1 MLKPIHRVPC
11 SPALAACKLL
21 MQRFALWLC
30 DPATT
35 GVSVTQQ
42 GLQPPVLA
50 SAIEANWLWSFLQR
64 KSDKRTLLERSQ
76 IVADMSAQMKADL
89 ARWIRGVAELP
100 AQFQPAP
107 VSSWPITQPI
117 SKTEW
122 NAFKSLMEAFYE
134 KGFRSGLPFLP
145 NGTPTETDGVTYAD
159 YVEAFRVTHQVNPNP
174 DGDEI
179 CVLCGDRLGETPHV
193 DHWIIKSAFPLLSMC
208 QDNLTLICSVCNK
221 APNKGDKLVYTASSF
236 AEWFHPY
243 LRPGNG
249 ILQLGYD
256 LPSFSVKC
264 TTANAKDQPK
274 VDHLDSLLNL
284 TSRWTK
290 EFKAQYARQ
299 QNILIRREQKKI
311 AGQQNRHTLED
322 IQAYVTQWNDDL
334 NNAVPHFEVHEVL
347 AKALLEPSRLKAWH
361 DELRSIT

>member
-30 DPATT
+30 DPTTT
-35 GVSVTQQ
+35 GANVTLQ

-50 SAIEANWLWSFLQR
+50 TAIEANWLWSFLQR
-64 KSDKRTLLERSQ
+64 EINKRTLIERAQ
-76 IVADMSAQMKADL
+76 TVANMSAHSKTQLTDWINSVSALPSQFL
-89 ARWIRGVAELP
+89 AAPLP
-100 AQFQPAP
+100 
-107 VSSWPITQPI
+107 WPITQPVPAI
-117 SKTEW
+117 EW
-122 NAFKSLMEAFYE
+122 TAFRELFEAFYE
-134 KGFRSGLPFLP
+134 KGFRSGLPFLE
-145 NGTPTETDGVTYAD
+145 NGSPTVVGGVTYAN
-159 YVEAFRVTHQVNPNP
+159 YVESFRNIHRMTPHP
-174 DGDEI
+174 DAYEI
-179 CVLCGDRLGETPHV
+179 CVLCGNDLGDKPEV

-208 QDNLTLICSVCNK
+208 QDNLTLICNACNSFS
-221 APNKGDKLVYTASSF
+221 NKGYKPVHTNGSF

-299 QNILIRREQKKI
+299 QDILIRREQKKI

-322 IQAYVTQWNDDL
+322 IQTYVAQWNDDL
-334 NNAVPHFEVHEVL
+334 NNAAPHFEVHEVL